1 MVGSQKA
8 DEADKSRPGESS
20 VPEKPGEIPDRPP
33 LLVGDVAFGEE
44 TNSLTIEALIAAHSA
59 ALYRYAYRLS
69 GKAAD
74 AEDLVQQTFMTAC
87 RKLDQVREPERVTAW
102 LYAVLRSCFLKSCRK
117 PQPVPAGPLELKLD
131 QLPAR
136 GGPPEELDG
145 DQLQLALDQLPLE
158 YKMVVMLFYFE
169 HCSYKEIA
177 ERLEVPIGTVMSRL
191 ARAKSRLRS
200 LLGEESADVRLPGR
214 VVPQMHKPLE
224 RTSFEPGR

>member
-1 MVGSQKA
+1 
-8 DEADKSRPGESS
+8 
-20 VPEKPGEIPDRPP
+20 VPKKPDEIPMQSPP
-33 LLVGDVAFGEE
+33 VVGDVAFGEE

-69 GKAAD
+69 GKTAD

-87 RKLDQVREPERVTAW
+87 RKLDQVRDPEHVSAW

-117 PQPVPAGPLELKLD
+117 QQPVPAGPLEMNLD
-131 QLPAR
+131 HLPAQAASAV
-136 GGPPEELDG
+136 ELDG

-191 ARAKSRLRS
+191 ARAKLRLRS
-200 LLGEESADVRLPGR
+200 LLGEESAEVRLPGR
-214 VVPQMHKPLE
+214 TVPQMHKPLE